1 MTTRIHYES
10 GDGCVTF
17 ECRDGAPYVSITTD
31 QDADDDDIGIVRTLF
46 LLDKPKAAKVSVMLA
61 QFAGMGADVMRAR
74 IAELE
79 ALEKDAQRYCKWRA
93 AYTNPNGRRHAI
105 DTMLAAV
112 ASARTPEQVDA
123 AIDGVCAA
131 LEQKP

>member
-1 MTTRIHYES
+1 MSLHDEIMNLPAQPDIR
-10 GDGCVTF
+10 
-17 ECRDGAPYVSITTD
+17 RTD
-31 QDADDDDIGIVRTLF
+31 REALIYKEGHRHARHAAAELALKAD
-46 LLDKPKAAKVSVMLA
+46 
-61 QFAGMGADVMRAR
+61 AR
-74 IAELE
+74 IAGLGT
-79 ALEKDAQRYCKWRA
+79 LEKDAQRYRKWRA

-112 ASARTPEQVDA
+112 ASAWTPEQVDA